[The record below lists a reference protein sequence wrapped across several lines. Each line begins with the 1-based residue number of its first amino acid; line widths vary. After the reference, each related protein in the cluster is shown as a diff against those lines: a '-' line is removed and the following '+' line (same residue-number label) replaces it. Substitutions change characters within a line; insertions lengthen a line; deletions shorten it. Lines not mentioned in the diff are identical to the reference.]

1 MLQLRICPRDRLVWN
16 TCIIILTAPAGAHP
30 RPICIFCL
38 ATSESGRND
47 NRWSSLLLE
56 WYIYKRTDDFCR
68 HAKAIRFLLHP
79 KIQRLHGPMWSNQQY
94 AWLTFQGNQ
103 TSIFKGLMK
112 NIKRKIDRITWFVYN
127 WREFAHLNHIWRWR
141 LVLADSDHMCN
152 VVFLEITT
160 RNFLPYAD
168 GDWTCS
174 WLATYTAA
182 VGG

>member
-16 TCIIILTAPAGAHP
+16 TCIIILTAPTGAHQ
-30 RPICIFCL
+30 RHICIFCL

-68 HAKAIRFLLHP
+68 HAEATRFLFHP
-79 KIQRLHGPMWSNQQY
+79 KIQMLHGPMWSNQQY

-103 TSIFKGLMK
+103 KKSAQTSIE
-112 NIKRKIDRITWFVYN
+112 IKHKIDRITWFVYN
-127 WREFAHLNHIWRWR
+127 RREFTALNHIWRWR
-141 LVLADSDHMCN
+141 LELADSDHMSN

-168 GDWTCS
+168 CD
-174 WLATYTAA
+174 
-182 VGG
+182 